1 MSTPI
6 ARESTRR
13 RLTTA
18 QADTVARL
26 TSAAVELI
34 SEDGFEALTVR
45 LVAKRAGVAP
55 ATAYTY
61 FSSKNHLVAEA
72 FWRRLAE
79 SVDDPDDGGTRTERV
94 VSVLR
99 QISLLV
105 AEESEFAQAV
115 TVSLLGTDPDVEHLR
130 VKIGL
135 LIRQKLALAIEPGEP
150 DAAEPLLVESLEML
164 YSGALMTAGMGYVTY
179 EHIADRLAQ
188 AATKLMEDGK

>member
-6 ARESTRR
+6 ANESTRR
-13 RLTTA
+13 RLTAT

-26 TSAAVELI
+26 TAAAVELI

-79 SVDDPDDGGTRTERV
+79 SVDDPNPKQKRTNRV

-99 QISLLV
+99 QVSLLV
-105 AEESEFAQAV
+105 AGESEFAHAV
-115 TVSLLGTDPDVEHLR
+115 TVALLGSDPDVEHLR
-130 VKIGL
+130 IKIGV
-135 LIRQKLALAIEPGEP
+135 LIRQKLARALNPADPEDIDG
-150 DAAEPLLVESLEML
+150 LLVESLEML

-188 AATKLMEDGK
+188 SATLLLEGHD